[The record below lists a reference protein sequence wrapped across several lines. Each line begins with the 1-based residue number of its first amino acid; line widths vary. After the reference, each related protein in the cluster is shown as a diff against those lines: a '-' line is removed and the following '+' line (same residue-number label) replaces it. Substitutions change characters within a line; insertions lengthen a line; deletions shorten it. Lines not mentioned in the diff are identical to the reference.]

1 MKITLIICLTII
13 LIVWGVCATFEAIN
27 REDNE
32 HVERKNRIQAEYE
45 IEMEKIK
52 RGIKND

>member
-1 MKITLIICLTII
+1 MKIASIICITII
-13 LIVWGVCATFEAIN
+13 LVVWGICATAESMN

-32 HVERKNRIQAEYE
+32 HVERKNKIQADYE